1 MTDERI
7 FLFDLDST
15 ITRKEI
21 LPTIA
26 EKLGRG
32 EEMRKLTEDTMNGGL
47 PFKQSFLRR
56 VDMLK
61 DIPVS
66 EVSQEISNISLND
79 KIVEFIK
86 KYHERCYVV
95 TGNLDIW
102 INPLMAKMNIFDHT
116 YCSHAVEKDNIFQY
130 VSLVVDKKSV
140 IDQIVQPFVAI
151 GDGNNDAEMID
162 AAEVGI
168 GYGGVR
174 SIAPS
179 VLECASDAFYY
190 ENKLVEFLERLV

>member
-86 KYHERCYVV
+86 KYHERC
-95 TGNLDIW
+95 
-102 INPLMAKMNIFDHT
+102 
-116 YCSHAVEKDNIFQY
+116 C
-130 VSLVVDKKSV
+130 
-140 IDQIVQPFVAI
+140 
-151 GDGNNDAEMID
+151 
-162 AAEVGI
+162 
-168 GYGGVR
+168 
-174 SIAPS
+174 
-179 VLECASDAFYY
+179 
-190 ENKLVEFLERLV
+190 RLS